1 MNTTEKKSR
10 APKKAKW
17 DRPVTKAFYEK
28 LRLKAAYVVR
38 EVHEVP
44 GYVDIIMDFIDRYM
58 FYQQKPFYYTESMW
72 IWSFFAAIQGDI
84 DKAIERR
91 KRAKERAAERKAARE
106 RAKAEA
112 EAGAMKAAEPEIA
125 KEDAADGK
133 VSSEAI
139 AENADEKAAEEGSME
154 IVRTEKADTE
164 DVSDGGEEK
173 KGAIRSKIERLC
185 GGIFSFGA
193 AKRNKRRCAA
203 LVLTGV

>member
-1 MNTTEKKSR
+1 MNTTENKSR

-17 DRPVTKAFYEK
+17 NRPVTKAFYEK
-28 LRLKAAYVVR
+28 LRLKAVYVVR

-112 EAGAMKAAEPEIA
+112 EAQVESEAEAMKDTAQRPIA
-125 KEDAADGK
+125 NEASTKEA
-133 VSSEAI
+133 SSETVMGNTGG
-139 AENADEKAAEEGSME
+139 NATEAPLATEGK
-154 IVRTEKADTE
+154 TTHTTA
-164 DVSDGGEEK
+164 
-173 KGAIRSKIERLC
+173 RSKITRLC
-185 GGIFSFGA
+185 ESLFSG
-193 AKRNKRRCAA
+193 RHRRSPLEDDC
-203 LVLTGV
+203 